1 MADYNAHTYYGK
13 MCLEYLGPEIS
24 ARLAPDQTA
33 FQLGLYGPDP
43 LEFSG
48 VGYWKVKHYHQHWRE
63 QVLPWLTESIRGED
77 PTARSYAVGCLLH
90 FLLDEKIHE
99 PICRWVQE
107 GSSHYRLELALDS
120 LVLQGQNIAPMPRIC
135 VRRQDSIHHVFP
147 GLHPSLYKLGLWV
160 MGKVV
165 DGFRWRGENLYNKV
179 TQKEWDQ
186 AWYLLNLLENHVADG
201 AEALADL
208 LPPKKAAG

>member
-1 MADYNAHTYYGK
+1 MADYNAHTYFGK
-13 MCLEYLGPEIS
+13 KCLEYLAPEIREDLV
-24 ARLAPDQTA
+24 ADHTA

-48 VGYWKVKHYHQHWRE
+48 LGYGKVRHYHAVWRE
-63 QVLPWLTESIRGED
+63 EVLPWLAESIRGTD

-90 FLLDEKIHE
+90 FVLDEKLHQAMKPWI
-99 PICRWVQE
+99 RE

-120 LVLQGQNIAPMPRIC
+120 LVLQEQKIPFLPRIC
-135 VRRQDSIHHVFP
+135 VAHLDSIHHVFP
-147 GLHPSLYKLGLWV
+147 GLHPSLYRMGIRV

-165 DGFRWRGENLYNKV
+165 DWFRWRGEDLYRKV

-186 AWYLLNLLENHVADG
+186 AWYLLKLLEEHVPDG
-201 AEALADL
+201 AKALEEL
-208 LPPKKAAG
+208 IRS

>member
-13 MCLEYLGPEIS
+13 KSLEH
-24 ARLAPDQTA
+24 LAPEVCNRLVTDQTA

-48 VGYWKVKHYHQHWRE
+48 LGYRRVRHYHAAWRE
-63 QVLPWLTESIRGED
+63 EVLPWLTESIRGQD

-90 FLLDEKIHE
+90 FVLDEKIHE
-99 PICRWVQE
+99 AMRPWVGE

-120 LVLQGQNIAPMPRIC
+120 LVLQEQGIPLMPRLC
-135 VRRQDSIHHVFP
+135 VAHQDSIHHVFP
-147 GLHPSLYKLGLWV
+147 GISPKLYHAGMWV
-160 MGKVV
+160 MARVV
-165 DGFRWRGENLYNKV
+165 DWFRWRGEDLYKKV

-186 AWYLLNLLENHVADG
+186 AWYLLKLLEDHVPDG
-201 AEALADL
+201 AKALEEIL
-208 LPPKKAAG
+208 NKSV